1 MVYRKSTNAFVAI
14 VLRQIYDLDS
24 KFYELKWHVM
34 NYVLGLIEGQDY
46 EVIKFI
52 ATNFPVNKLF
62 DHIVFLVKALY
73 TR

>member
-1 MVYRKSTNAFVAI
+1 
-14 VLRQIYDLDS
+14 
-24 KFYELKWHVM
+24 M